1 MARSADRAPARL
13 PGRDRERVEQR
24 IATLADDP
32 RPPQSRRLVGA
43 GARAYRLRQ
52 GDHRVVYEVDDDALE
67 VVVTVTRIAHRRDVY
82 RGLGTA

>member
-1 MARSADRAPARL
+1 MARSADRALARL
-13 PGRDRERVEQR
+13 PARDRERVEQR

-67 VVVTVTRIAHRRDVY
+67 VVTVTRIAHRRDVY
-82 RGLGTA
+82 RGLGTV